1 MTATEVMIIRDYL
14 TRKRWYF
21 ATGFIIHLAAMT
33 GCWWMGTPIFFG
45 IYGGCAIVLM
55 FELQRGGNAT
65 ARTMLSLP
73 VTATQLARCWRFV
86 GLEFPVILFLIP
98 LLLGAMIGAA
108 FGAPR
113 LAAEFLLLIA
123 INQTLCLGILF
134 FALTGVPGQARQG
147 ATLWQRLVDN
157 IYGMIWGGSMG
168 GIMFLSMATPRHFTD
183 LDQGQMIAAIL
194 LAVATITGWFRADTL
209 VRNRAAR
216 PGTGVRSSEKLS
228 PAQNVREW
236 QRVGA
241 MTFLCLRF
249 GSLTLTIIMA
259 ILLIQWFGYE
269 WFVSGAKKY
278 QLNFAKSQIGM
289 MTVMTVFMMLC
300 NLLGQLRVLRT
311 LPIRTSVLTHWL
323 VFWPLGLAMIVWL
336 LAQTVF
342 SLLNGAPAEWHLF
355 GQSLVGTASM
365 VILLPLTLRFGLKV
379 WAILPVMMF
388 AAFVSSAGRFMLG
401 GLSEIHGAWWVAAS
415 VIFLLAVWWISYRL
429 LGTPHPW
436 RANVMKGLMA
446 SRNM

>member
-1 MTATEVMIIRDYL
+1 MTAAEIMIIRDYL

-21 ATGFIIHLAAMT
+21 ATGFILHLAAMI
-33 GCWWMGTPIFFG
+33 GCWWMGVPIFLG
-45 IYGGCAIVLM
+45 IYGGCAILLM

-73 VTATQLARCWRFV
+73 MTAAQLARCWRFV

-98 LLLGAMIGAA
+98 LLLGAGIGAA
-108 FGAPR
+108 LGAPH
-113 LAAEFLLLIA
+113 LTAEFLLIIA
-123 INQTLCLGILF
+123 ISQTLCLGILF
-134 FALTGVPGQARQG
+134 FALTGLPGLPRPG
-147 ATLWQRLVDN
+147 ATLWQRLID
-157 IYGMIWGGSMG
+157 IIHGMLWGGSMLS
-168 GIMFLSMATPRHFTD
+168 ILFFSMATPRRFAD
-183 LDQGQMIAAIL
+183 LDRGGMIAGIL
-194 LAVATITGWFRADTL
+194 LAVATLAGWFRADTL

-216 PGTGVRSSEKLS
+216 PGTRVRSSEKLA
-228 PAQNVREW
+228 PTQNAREW

-249 GSLTLTIIMA
+249 GSLTLTIIMF
-259 ILLIQWFGYE
+259 ILLIQWIATG
-269 WFVSGAKKY
+269 WFSSGSKH
-278 QLNFAKSQIGM
+278 QMNLVKSQIGM
-289 MTVMTVFMMLC
+289 MTVITVFIMLC

-323 VFWPLGLAMIVWL
+323 VFWPLGLASMVWL

-342 SLLNGAPAEWHLF
+342 SLLYGAPVEWHLF
-355 GQSLVGTASM
+355 GQSLVGAAFM

-379 WAILPVMMF
+379 WTILPVMMF
-388 AAFVSSAGRFMLG
+388 AAFVSSAGRFVFG
-401 GLSEIHGAWWVAAS
+401 GLSEIHGAWWAAAS

-436 RANVMKGLMA
+436 RANAMKGLMA
-446 SRNM
+446 ARRM